1 MSAIVAALITVA
13 GTVIS
18 ALIAARH
25 RDVQPVPRNGGSW
38 EAPGQ
43 GPYSVVSAEPGTRR
57 MSRSVW
63 FGAASLVAWVLPIVG
78 IPVALAGIG
87 FGLSDISAAARRAY
101 ARTGVYLAVIGLM
114 AAVANSAIGA
124 YLGAQAG
131 LR

>member
-1 MSAIVAALITVA
+1 MSAIAAALITVA
-13 GTVIS
+13 GTVVS

-25 RDVQPVPRNGGSW
+25 RDAQPVPRNGGSW
-38 EAPGQ
+38 EAPGR

-63 FGAASLVAWVLPIVG
+63 LGGASLIAWVLPIAG
-78 IPVALAGIG
+78 IPLALIGIG